1 MHKTSNT
8 SLSSLYRAD
17 TYASGLNNANLFQT
31 DFAALER
38 RQYLHSLQ
46 PHRAIRE
53 SFSRWFRERVF
64 MAKTIHRT
72 LRRHGPI
79 RGLRPAV
86 VIAKQDLEAYLH
98 G

>member
-1 MHKTSNT
+1 MHTTPNI

-17 TYASGLNNANLFQT
+17 TYAAGLNNANLFQT

-46 PHRAIRE
+46 PRLTIRALLIC
-53 SFSRWFRERVF
+53 WFRERVF

-86 VIAKQDLEAYLH
+86 VIVKQDLEAYLH